1 MTNDPMD
8 VLSEL
13 LAGVVDILDIPD
25 HVRDAAVTRYEHVGT
40 YLAES
45 GGPKWSIYP
54 QGSFITGTVIRPPTS
69 ASEYDIDLVCHHE
82 VEKESITQAVLKKQV
97 GAMLEEYYDL
107 CASSNSPY
115 APDEYFEKRRCWTL
129 AYDDLGFHLDVLPA
143 IPDLELKKF
152 RNGILLTDTK
162 LRPWQHGNPK
172 DYATWFR
179 HRSEE
184 MLRKLEAKAR
194 AANVAAV
201 PDWAVR
207 STLQRLVQVL
217 KWHCYLAFANDID
230 DRPPSIL
237 ITTLAAS
244 AYRGQDNLSHAL
256 LDAVDR
262 MPDHINVDN
271 GRWEVLNPAHEKE
284 NFCDKWNEP
293 DTAHRRLKFMAWH
306 EKVRSDLE
314 LAYNTRDAGI
324 DVLVERLG
332 ATFGQEVLQ
341 KSAAR
346 WAETTT
352 NLRDAGTLTFA
363 AGTGTLGI
371 GLGRRSP
378 AHTFFGRA
386 TS

>member
-8 VLSEL
+8 VLSAL
-13 LAGVVDILDIPD
+13 LAGAVDILDIPD
-25 HVRDAAVTRYEHVGT
+25 DIRDAAVTRYEHVGT
-40 YLAES
+40 HLATS
-45 GGPKWSIYP
+45 GGPEWSIYP

-69 ASEYDIDLVCHHE
+69 ASEYDIDLVCHHDI
-82 VEKESITQAVLKKQV
+82 EKESITQAVLKKQV

-107 CASSNSPY
+107 CTSEASPY
-115 APDEYFEKRRCWTL
+115 APDDYFEKRRCWTL
-129 AYDDLGFHLDVLPA
+129 AYDGVGFHLDVLPA
-143 IPDLELKKF
+143 IPDLGLKRS

-172 DYATWFR
+172 DYAIWFR
-179 HRSEE
+179 NRSEE
-184 MLRKLEAKAR
+184 MRRKLELKAR

-217 KWHCYLAFANDID
+217 KWHAYLAFADDVD
-230 DRPPSIL
+230 DRPPSVL
-237 ITTLAAS
+237 VTTLAAS
-244 AYRGQDNLSHAL
+244 AYRGGENLGHAL
-256 LDAVDR
+256 LDVVER
-262 MPDHINVDN
+262 MPDHIDQVN

-306 EKVRSDLE
+306 KKVRRDVK
-314 LAYNTRDAGI
+314 LAHDTRDAGI
-324 DVLVERLG
+324 DVLVDRLS
-332 ATFGQEVLQ
+332 ASFGQEVLR

-346 WAETTT
+346 WAATTT
-352 NLRDAGTLTFA
+352 GLRDTGRLTIA
-363 AGTGTLGI
+363 ASTGALGV

-378 AHTFFGRA
+378 THTFFGRED
-386 TS
+386 S